1 MPIKYDKALEIAT
14 GNSRKTKTWK
24 NKTIQWSEL
33 LSKLETTT
41 RTPETVAEY
50 KAMGRDRQSD
60 IKDVGGFV
68 GGYCDNGSRSDI
80 RDRSVLCLDAD
91 FADAD
96 LWPDWELLYGNAAAV
111 YSTHKHTPEKPRLR
125 LVVPLSRNVTPDEY
139 MAIGRRV
146 AHTLGMDK
154 FDDTSYQPQR
164 MMYWPST
171 SQDGEYFF
179 RYTDAPLL
187 DPDEV
192 LATYRDW
199 HDVSAWPTSSREA
212 EQPKKVAS
220 KQKDPLEKGGLVGAF
235 CRAYFPID
243 EAIAAFVPAYQP
255 CTEPN
260 RYTYTEGSTAAGV
273 VIYEDGKFSYSF
285 HGTDPASG
293 QTVNAW
299 DLVRLHLFADLDVC
313 IGPDTSATLRPSYK
327 AMVKLATEDKRVTAQ
342 IVADRIAEAEIDFD
356 GDLESIE
363 HDLEKIKDRQMAKLK
378 EYKEEKRA
386 REAELAPIFDDIA
399 RENEKTADWREKL
412 KITDKGGIAQTIE
425 NVVTILRYDPKLKDC
440 LALNEMEHNIIARQS
455 LPWRKV
461 KNHSQWVDADDAAL
475 RYYLERVYGIASKDK
490 IFDAV
495 NVVASE
501 NKFHPVRDYLDGCTW
516 DGEPRVET
524 LLVDYLG
531 AEDNAYTRAVTRK
544 ALVAAVA
551 RVYTPGCKFD
561 YMLTIRGRQGLGKSA
576 LIAKLG
582 GQWFSDSFTTL
593 QGKDAYEQVQGV
605 WIMEVGELAGM
616 RKAEAETIKLYISK
630 QVDRFR
636 PAYGRRLQEF
646 PRQCIFV
653 GTTNETQFLRDT
665 TGNRRFWV
673 VDTPNEPLKDMWE
686 ELTPEVVKQV
696 WAEAVEIY
704 RAGEKLYL
712 SRALEAV
719 ARSVQEVYEEENP
732 RAGIV
737 AEYLDR
743 LLPAG
748 WEEMDL
754 YSRRSWLESDA
765 EGTVKRQTVCI
776 LEIWAEALSGNPDK
790 LDRYA
795 IKEIGDIMAGMGE
808 WKRAANK
815 DNKRTIKPYG
825 RQRYYERRDEET

>member
-1 MPIKYDKALEIAT
+1 MNIQNDKALDVAL

-24 NKTIQWSEL
+24 NRTVNWSEL
-33 LSKLETTT
+33 LDKLSTTT

-50 KAMGRDRQSD
+50 KAMGRDQQSD

-68 GGYCDNGSRSDI
+68 GGYCNNGSRSDTLF
-80 RDRSVLCLDAD
+80 RSVLCLDAD
-91 FADAD
+91 LADAE
-96 LWPDWELLYGNAAAV
+96 LWPDWELLYGKAAAI

-125 LVVPLSRNVTPDEY
+125 LVVPLGRNVDPDEY
-139 MAIGRRV
+139 QAIGRRV
-146 AHTLGMDK
+146 ASTLGMDK

-164 MMYWPST
+164 VMYWPST
-171 SQDGEYFF
+171 SQDGEYIFEHLDGPF
-179 RYTDAPLL
+179 M

-192 LATYRDW
+192 LATYHNW
-199 HDVSAWPTSSREA
+199 KDVSAWPTSSREA
-212 EQPKKVAS
+212 AQPKKATS

-243 EAIAAFVPAYQP
+243 EAIAAFVPAYRP
-255 CTEPN
+255 CDEPN

-299 DLVRLHLFADLDVC
+299 DLVRLHLFHDLDADC
-313 IGPDTSATLRPSYK
+313 APDTPTSSRPSYK
-327 AMVKLATEDKRVTAQ
+327 AMTDLATNDKRVTAQ
-342 IVADRIAEAEIDFD
+342 IVADRSAEALDDFAED
-356 GDLESIE
+356 FGTPTE
-363 HDLEKIKDRQMAKLK
+363 
-378 EYKEEKRA
+378 EEK
-386 REAELAPIFDDIA
+386 
-399 RENEKTADWREKL
+399 DWREKL
-412 KITDKGGIAQTIE
+412 KVTDKGAIAQTIE
-425 NVVTILRYDPKLKDC
+425 NAVIILRHDPNLAGC
-440 LALNEMEHNIIARQS
+440 LALNEMEHNIVARKS
-455 LPWRKV
+455 LPWRQV
-461 KNHSQWVDADDAAL
+461 KGTSQWVDADDAAL
-475 RYYLERVYGIASKDK
+475 RFYLERVYGIASKDR

-501 NKFHPVRDYLDGCTW
+501 NKFHPVRDYLDACTW
-516 DGEPRVET
+516 DGVPRVET

-531 AEDNAYTRAVTRK
+531 AEDSLYTRTVTRK

-551 RVYTPGCKFD
+551 RIYRPGVKFD
-561 YMLTIRGRQGLGKSA
+561 YMLTIRGQQGLGKSA
-576 LIAKLG
+576 LISKLG
-582 GQWFSDSFTTL
+582 GKWFSDSFTTM

-646 PRQCIFV
+646 PRQCIFI

-673 VDTPNEPLKDMWE
+673 VDTPNKPAKDMWKD
-686 ELTPEVVKQV
+686 LTPEVIRLI
-696 WAEAVEIY
+696 WAEAVELY
-704 RAGEKLYL
+704 RAGEDLFL
-712 SRALEAV
+712 PRSLEAV
-719 ARSVQEVYEEENP
+719 AREVQEAYEEENP
-732 RAGIV
+732 RAGII
-737 AEYLDR
+737 ADYLDR

-748 WEEMDL
+748 WEDMDL
-754 YSRRSWLESDA
+754 YSRRNWLEGDA
-765 EGTVKRQTVCI
+765 EGVTKRQAVCI

-795 IKEIGDIMAGMGE
+795 IKEIRDIMTTLPE
-808 WKRAANK
+808 WRRSG
-815 DNKRTIKPYG
+815 NKRTTIRPYG
-825 RQRYYERRDEET
+825 RQRYYERSEKA